1 MKNMNTNKYSSGGGG
16 GHFTKIKGFTL
27 IELLAVIIILGV
39 LMIIAIPSV
48 SSYIT
53 NARKNAY
60 ITTIKGYQSGI
71 SQKVNNLEY
80 SFLDT
85 DTTYYVHID
94 NIRLEKGGKSPFG
107 EWLEAYVV
115 VTYNGNGYDYYWTSV
130 DESGYKVILKDIED
144 ITIDDIINDSYKA
157 ISKRR
162 TIENRD
168 KIVIIDKNGNL
179 IEETPSLELSP
190 TEAEN
195 CYIYTKKE
203 EGIAIY
209 SYNNKCTK
217 DVIIPSK
224 IEGIDVIEIG
234 EYTFE
239 NSKINSVKI
248 ANTIK
253 IIGSAAFRNN
263 NLKVLYIPESVTKIE
278 NEAFSTNYLTELPDV
293 SNVTSMG
300 TNVFANNQISE
311 EDWFIYKKNNDGTY
325 DYSTIVGYLG
335 TDKDIIIPEEAN
347 GVKLTT
353 IGASAFSGMNLT
365 SVVIPD
371 SVVTIGN
378 AAFSGN
384 KLTSVILPS
393 NLKTIGGEAFYVNQL
408 ESLNIPNSVFAIG
421 TIAFNNNQLNDEDA
435 FIYKRTENG
444 IDYSTIIGY
453 GGKNR
458 DNVIIPE
465 EKNGVILKKIDN
477 SSFYTNK
484 IKKIVIPDTVT
495 SIGRMAF
502 NLNSLSDED
511 AYIYKRTEEGID
523 YSTIV
528 SYGGNNKNIV
538 IPKEVNGVE
547 LKEISDYAFYY
558 AELSSVEIPDTVI
571 KIGNNA
577 FGDCYLT
584 EVVIPASIEEIGSNA
599 FYKIVTY
606 TEYNMLTKIINK
618 TGRSFDWKSITGSN
632 YEANFVTGT
641 IRHQYGNINVVD
653 N

>member
-1 MKNMNTNKYSSGGGG
+1 
-16 GHFTKIKGFTL
+16 
-27 IELLAVIIILGV
+27 
-39 LMIIAIPSV
+39 MIIAIPSV

-311 EDWFIYKKNNDGTY
+311 EDWFIYKKNNDETY

-353 IGASAFSGMNLT
+353 IGAGAFSGMNLT

-371 SVVTIGN
+371 SVVKIELN
-378 AAFSGN
+378 AFN
-384 KLTSVILPS
+384 NNNLTQIILPS
-393 NLKTIGGEAFYVNQL
+393 NLKTIGASAFYYNKL
-408 ESLNIPNSVFAIG
+408 ESLNIPNSVVEIKPN
-421 TIAFNNNQLNDEDA
+421 AFNNNQLNDEDA
-435 FIYKRTENG
+435 FIYKRTEEG

-465 EKNGVILKKIDN
+465 EKNGVILKNID
-477 SSFYTNK
+477 SYAFYTNQ

-495 SIGRMAF
+495 SIGIMAF
-502 NLNSLSDED
+502 SLNSLSDED

-538 IPKEVNGVE
+538 IPKEVNGVV
-547 LKEISDYAFYY
+547 LKEISDSAFNY
-558 AELSSVEIPDTVI
+558 AELSRVEIPDTVI

-577 FGDCYLT
+577 FGNCYLT
-584 EVVIPASIEEIGSNA
+584 EVVIPASVEEIGSNA
-599 FYKIVTY
+599 FLKKIVH

-618 TGRSFDWKSITGSN
+618 TGRSFDWKKITGSN

-641 IRHQYGNINVVD
+641 IRHQYGNINVV
-653 N
+653 NN